1 MSVPKSSKR
10 NTPIKIEQ
18 TTLNKFFPEIP
29 DQKINGLT
37 SDEKRRA
44 TNSVRNDYTI
54 RMMPEGDIYIKE
66 TYCLDCGRRLRKN
79 GNNPRIAILDKDLGK
94 HEFRIH
100 RKRCRWCGEIK
111 PDYSKIAPKFGKYH
125 ENHKRRAR
133 QHYMNGLMPSQ
144 IQQVFKVD
152 FDLEIPRSTIVYWIE
167 EVTKPLRETLKET
180 PVPSSG
186 YWGYDEIHMRIGGE
200 KMYTLDT
207 VDVVTRFV
215 PAAKISDS
223 MGRSAGY
230 HLFKEARCH
239 NVLWINAVVKDCT
252 TNLGGL
258 FKTKNFKHIIQQ
270 NCLTHVKW
278 MISKHVNAFAGL
290 STQSTKPIPKKWR
303 WLLKRFYNLID
314 SKHET
319 DAYIQLEIIRSTVE
333 QLKGKKIKH
342 LHTALKNLESWFP
355 KIIAY
360 QRNPFIPTT
369 NNLLEAYHKK
379 YTYYPSFKRNMM
391 TSQGAQR
398 ILDYRVFRHNFG
410 RFPDQIKHFEMKY
423 DEFKIILSE
432 LPDKRIMSAQHRYF
446 QAEFKKLEKWY
457 GNYQRLWSEYFAIQ
471 KE

>member
-1 MSVPKSSKR
+1 MPIPKSSKR
-10 NTPIKIEQ
+10 NTPIKIKQ
-18 TTLNKFFPEIP
+18 TTLNKFFPEIL
-29 DQKINGLT
+29 DQKINGLI
-37 SDEKRRA
+37 SDEKKRA
-44 TNSVRNDYTI
+44 ISSTKRDYTLS
-54 RMMPEGDIYIKE
+54 MMPEGDIHIKE
-66 TYCLDCGRRLRKN
+66 THCLECGRRLRKN
-79 GNNPRIAILDKDLGK
+79 GQYPRTAILDRDLGK

-100 RKRCRWCGEIK
+100 RKRCKRCGEVQ
-111 PDYSKIAPKFGKYH
+111 PDYSEIAPKFGKYH

-133 QHYMNGLMPSQ
+133 QHHMNGLTPSQ
-144 IQQVFKVD
+144 IQQVFKID
-152 FDLEIPRSTIVYWIE
+152 FDLEIPKSTIVYWIE
-167 EVTKPLRETLKET
+167 KIALPLRETLKET

-239 NVLWINAVVKDCT
+239 NVLWINGIVKDCT

-258 FKTKNFKHIIQQ
+258 FKSHSFKHIIQQ

-278 MISKHVNAFAGL
+278 MISKHVKAYAGL
-290 STQSTKPIPKKWR
+290 SIQSVKPIPKKWR

-314 SKHET
+314 SRHEA
-319 DAYIQLEIIRSTVE
+319 DAYIQLEIVRHTVE
-333 QLKGKKIKH
+333 KLKGKKIKH
-342 LHTALKNLESWFP
+342 LQTALRNLESWFP

-360 QRNPFIPTT
+360 QRNPLIPTT

-379 YTYYPSFKRNMM
+379 YTYYPSFKRGMM
-391 TSQGAQR
+391 TPRGAQR

-410 RFPDQIKHFEMKY
+410 QFPEHIRYLQTKY

-432 LPDKRIMSAQHRYF
+432 LPDKRTMSAQHRYF

-457 GNYQRLWSEYFAIQ
+457 GNYQRLWHKYFAIQ
-471 KE
+471 KG